1 MSFLFNY
8 HRLLSASKLRRYCIG
23 AMVLIVLWAG
33 GVCILVLVMCVP
45 LAGVW
50 DPKVDAKCVPHITVM
65 WWFNGVFNSIG
76 DLFILTL
83 PIPVLWRLQLP
94 RRQKAYLLFVFSLGF
109 LTVGISIARMRWLE
123 MDADMT
129 WWNVSPALWSLG
141 ELTSAISCSCL
152 PFFKPLTLRVKS
164 SISRATAGHDH
175 PRIPGGEGDEE
186 SNAHSSVGAGQKEF
200 VQNSNLMR
208 AVLFTLSFYLHN
220 TYGLEEGVNIESKA
234 GNGQTPLSYAAESG
248 HEAVVKLLQS
258 YKG

>member
-1 MSFLFNY
+1 MAGDESVLRDTNDSRVSIVIGIAVFLMATSMLMVVLRVVSRAMVKQFRLDDMAAIASLMSFLFNY

-33 GVCILVLVMCVP
+33 GVCILVLV
-45 LAGVW
+45 
-50 DPKVDAKCVPHITVM
+50 I
-65 WWFNGVFNSIG
+65 
-76 DLFILTL
+76 
-83 PIPVLWRLQLP
+83 
-94 RRQKAYLLFVFSLGF
+94 LGF

>member
-8 HRLLSASKLRRYCIG
+8 HRLLSASKLQRYCIG

-45 LAGVW
+45 LAGAW
-50 DPKVDAKCVPHITVM
+50 DPKVDA
-65 WWFNGVFNSIG
+65 N
-76 DLFILTL
+76 
-83 PIPVLWRLQLP
+83 
-94 RRQKAYLLFVFSLGF
+94 LGF
-109 LTVGISIARMRWLE
+109 LTVGISIARMRWLK

-164 SISRATAGHDH
+164 SISRATLGHNH
-175 PRIPGGEGDEE
+175 PRITGGEGDEE

-200 VQNSNLMR
+200 VQNSNLM
-208 AVLFTLSFYLHN
+208 VSMDGSQNEL
-220 TYGLEEGVNIESKA
+220 IESVSK
-234 GNGQTPLSYAAESG
+234 
-248 HEAVVKLLQS
+248 
-258 YKG
+258 